1 MSGGHRR
8 SGMTLMELV
17 IGLAIT
23 GMMAAA
29 GVGAFSSIIDHRR
42 IVREASV
49 STERA
54 GALREM
60 IKSWIY
66 AGTIQIQR
74 GGGPRG
80 LTRSA
85 AAAAVPPGAMSATAT
100 SAAQASGDELTF
112 TTSAPNPSLL
122 ANVRIRLFIDADPNT
137 PEQGLTI
144 EYQPNAQQPLV
155 RRMLDST
162 IDSLHVEYLDQ
173 RTSRWFPASEAATIT
188 VFAARLWMHSTDTT
202 QSPLLALPMT
212 FPIGNPNLSAAN
224 RAIGR

>member
-1 MSGGHRR
+1 
-8 SGMTLMELV
+8 MELV
-17 IGLAIT
+17 VGLAIT

-29 GVGAFSSIIDHRR
+29 GVGAFSSIVDHRR
-42 IVREASV
+42 VVREASM

-60 IKSWIY
+60 ITSWIY
-66 AGTIQIQR
+66 AGTIAVQR

-80 LTRSA
+80 LTRNVA
-85 AAAAVPPGAMSATAT
+85 GATQPGAMNRGAV

-112 TTSAPNPSLL
+112 TTSAPNPLML
-122 ANVRIRLFIDADPNT
+122 ANVRMRLFVDDDPNT
-137 PEQGLTI
+137 PEHGLTV
-144 EYQPNAQQPLV
+144 EYQPNVVQPLV

-173 RTSRWFPASEAATIT
+173 RTNRWYPASEAATIT
-188 VFAARLWMHSTDTT
+188 ILAARLWMHSTDST

-212 FPIGNPNLSAAN
+212 FAIGNPSLSPAN
-224 RAIGR
+224 RGIMR

>member
-1 MSGGHRR
+1 
-8 SGMTLMELV
+8 MTLMELV
-17 IGLAIT
+17 VGLAIT

-29 GVGAFSSIIDHRR
+29 GVGAFSSIVDHRR
-42 IVREASV
+42 VIRDASL

-66 AGTIQIQR
+66 AGSIQIQR

-80 LTRSA
+80 LTRATVGSA
-85 AAAAVPPGAMSATAT
+85 QPGTMNRGTA

-112 TTSAPNPSLL
+112 TTSAPNPSML
-122 ANVRIRLFIDADPNT
+122 ANVRMRLFVDGDPNT

-144 EYQPNAQQPLV
+144 EYQPSGQQPLL

-162 IDSLHVEYLDQ
+162 IDSLHVEFLDQ
-173 RTSRWFPASEAATIT
+173 RTNRWFPASEAATIT
-188 VFAARLWMHSTDTT
+188 VFAARLWMHSTDST

-212 FPIGNPNLSAAN
+212 FTIGNPNLSAAN
-224 RAIGR
+224 RAIAR

>member
-1 MSGGHRR
+1 
-8 SGMTLMELV
+8 MELV

-23 GMMAAA
+23 GMMAVT

-42 IVREASV
+42 TVREASA

-66 AGTIQIQR
+66 SGTIQIQR
-74 GGGPRG
+74 GGRPRG
-80 LTRSA
+80 LARGA
-85 AAAAVPPGAMSATAT
+85 AGTTQPGATNGGGT
-100 SAAQASGDELTF
+100 VSAAQASGDELTF

-122 ANVRIRLFIDADPNT
+122 ANVRIRLFVDDDPNT
-137 PEQGLTI
+137 PEHGLTI
-144 EYQPNAQQPLV
+144 EYQPNVQRPLV

-162 IDSLHVEYLDQ
+162 IDSLHVEYLDR
-173 RTSRWFPASEAATIT
+173 RTNRWFPAGEAATIT

-202 QSPLLALPMT
+202 QSPLLALPIT

-224 RAIGR
+224 RAIAR